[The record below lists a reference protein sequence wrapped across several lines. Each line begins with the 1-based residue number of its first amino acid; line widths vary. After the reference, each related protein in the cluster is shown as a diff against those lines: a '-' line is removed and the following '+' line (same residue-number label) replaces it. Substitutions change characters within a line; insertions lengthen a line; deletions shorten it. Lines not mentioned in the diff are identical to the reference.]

1 MQSSLEKR
9 KKLVVIK
16 MPSRLVKNVVNI
28 MQKIL
33 ILCEKRQV
41 TFNLTTSILL
51 ELDTVSII
59 WNMIVC

>member
-9 KKLVVIK
+9 KKLIVIK

>member
-1 MQSSLEKR
+1 
-9 KKLVVIK
+9 